1 MKRRMFAASLALAV
15 VSVVGLAGSAQ
26 AGEYVPFKGKLEGDV
41 TRTVVPPVALVDIDA
56 NGRAT
61 HLGRFELQI
70 PHVVDLATRTAT
82 GTYEFVAANGDTLI
96 AEFTGIAMPT
106 ATPGVL
112 VIVETATI
120 TGGTGRFAGAS
131 GGFVCEREFDAI
143 AGTTTGYF
151 EGTIS
156 HGQGD

>member
-1 MKRRMFAASLALAV
+1 V
-15 VSVVGLAGSAQ
+15 V
-26 AGEYVPFKGKLEGDV
+26 
-41 TRTVVPPVALVDIDA
+41 LVDVDA
-56 NGRAT
+56 TGNAT
-61 HLGRFELQI
+61 HLGRYSLAI
-70 PHVVDLATRTAT
+70 PHVVDMATRTAA

-96 AEFTGIAMPT
+96 AEFTGFAMPT

-131 GGFVCEREFDAI
+131 GGFICERQFDAI
-143 AGTTTGYF
+143 AGTTVGYF

-156 HGQGD
+156 H

>member
-1 MKRRMFAASLALAV
+1 MFAASCALAV
-15 VSVVGLAGSAQ
+15 LAAVGLACPAH
-26 AGEYVPFKGKLEGDV
+26 AGEQVPFKGKLEGYV
-41 TRTVVPPVALVDIDA
+41 TRTPAPPVVFVDVDA
-56 NGRAT
+56 SGKAT
-61 HLGRFELQI
+61 HLGRFSLEV

-96 AEFTGIAMPT
+96 AEFTGIAVPT
-106 ATPGVL
+106 ETPGVL

-131 GGFVCEREFDAI
+131 GGFLCERQYDAI
-143 AGTTTGYF
+143 AGTTVGHF

-156 HGQGD
+156 RGQGD